1 LGFRVVPPVI
11 SGVVPSKK
19 TLQELVEV
27 TLRSSPERMM
37 VCGVRGEEAAEL
49 VRAANAGSA
58 VLCALHT
65 TPAAHA
71 LDALAKSAHD
81 PV

>member
-1 LGFRVVPPVI
+1 
-11 SGVVPSKK
+11 
-19 TLQELVEV
+19 
-27 TLRSSPERMM
+27 M

-58 VLCALHT
+58 VLWTLHSK
-65 TPAAHA
+65 PAAHA